1 MTEAGQRK
9 TMTFL
14 SRFSIEFFLFTMS
27 TEIVIERERQ
37 KDFDKIIWNG
47 DCSKINGDSFVS
59 DEERICTCQKRIK
72 MNDITT
78 KIFGTIYPDDN
89 EFVNQVR
96 MKFKSTKYFQDSR
109 QNSLWDLQIFYLG
122 LIKR

>member
-1 MTEAGQRK
+1 MTEVGQRK

-59 DEERICTCQKRIK
+59 DEERICTCRKRIK

-89 EFVNQVR
+89 GFVNQVR

>member
-1 MTEAGQRK
+1 
-9 TMTFL
+9 MTFL

-59 DEERICTCQKRIK
+59 DEERICTCRKRIK

-78 KIFGTIYPDDN
+78 NNFGTIYPDDN
-89 EFVNQVR
+89 GFVNQVR
-96 MKFKSTKYFQDSR
+96 MKFKSTKYFQVR
-109 QNSLWDLQIFYLG
+109 TMKFRKLWDLQIFYLG
-122 LIKR
+122 LITR